1 MTLVSEI
8 SEFEL
13 IARLENI
20 LKLSSNIPDAQI
32 KFAIGDD
39 AAVITPNSKNQ
50 VITSDALV
58 ENVHFIYNQISM
70 YNLGW
75 KSLASNYSDVASMGC
90 DPLAV
95 SITLGIKKNQQVE
108 DLEKI
113 YEGFAGITNK
123 FGGTIIGG
131 DIVKSNDF
139 FISISVI
146 GQNNHTSTL
155 MRNDAKPGDLVVVS
169 GELGSSAAGL
179 KLISDFDRSLYEN
192 EADKSSKFIPFLTS
206 HFKPEPQIALGRAI
220 LDFNI
225 TTCTDIS
232 DGLIRDL
239 SNICDSSNVS
249 SIVNIDKIPTDVNLK
264 SIFPNDWIELCL
276 SGGEDYQL
284 LFTGTKNKISKI
296 QKHTSSKLTIIGQIT
311 KRSDPKISLIDNEN
325 NTIKFSQKGWDH
337 FKES

>member
-1 MTLVSEI
+1 
-8 SEFEL
+8 
-13 IARLENI
+13 
-20 LKLSSNIPDAQI
+20 
-32 KFAIGDD
+32 
-39 AAVITPNSKNQ
+39 
-50 VITSDALV
+50 
-58 ENVHFIYNQISM
+58 
-70 YNLGW
+70 
-75 KSLASNYSDVASMGC
+75 MGC

-113 YEGFAGITNK
+113 YEGFTGITNK

-311 KRSDPKISLIDNEN
+311 KPSDPKISLIDNAN

>member
-113 YEGFAGITNK
+113 YEGFTGITNK
-123 FGGTIIGG
+123 FGGSIIGG

-146 GQNNHTSTL
+146 GQ
-155 MRNDAKPGDLVVVS
+155 
-169 GELGSSAAGL
+169 
-179 KLISDFDRSLYEN
+179 
-192 EADKSSKFIPFLTS
+192 
-206 HFKPEPQIALGRAI
+206 
-220 LDFNI
+220 
-225 TTCTDIS
+225 
-232 DGLIRDL
+232 
-239 SNICDSSNVS
+239 
-249 SIVNIDKIPTDVNLK
+249 
-264 SIFPNDWIELCL
+264 
-276 SGGEDYQL
+276 
-284 LFTGTKNKISKI
+284 
-296 QKHTSSKLTIIGQIT
+296 
-311 KRSDPKISLIDNEN
+311 
-325 NTIKFSQKGWDH
+325 
-337 FKES
+337 